1 MHTCLCIVLCY
12 YCCHVENV
20 DAWFLLVVLLLKYVL
35 LDSWIILWMCCI
47 FNDDDDDDDD
57 TLQQLYSLL
66 FRLLELGWVLS
77 LNQLTSV
84 SFAGIKYNL
93 AFDWYYVRL
102 FLGSWLVAALLIWFL
117 VAAFLLLLMWSSDL
131 IYHKL
136 QHTRYYQPKLH
147 IFNILSFCLL
157 YQ

>member
-35 LDSWIILWMCCI
+35 LDSWIILWMRCI
-47 FNDDDDDDDD
+47 FNDDDDDDD

-102 FLGSWLVAALLIWFL
+102 FSGELVGCCSSYLVFGSCVLTPADVIKWF
-117 VAAFLLLLMWSSDL
+117 
-131 IYHKL
+131 
-136 QHTRYYQPKLH
+136 
-147 IFNILSFCLL
+147 NLS
-157 YQ
+157 